1 MTIRDLIEQGIRIEG
16 AFHIKKWDDKEETYT
31 ILAEGSMFEEESCD
45 IEEDI
50 LNMEIRYLYA
60 IPTASGTA
68 AYTVFEVE

>member
-1 MTIRDLIEQGIRIEG
+1 M
-16 AFHIKKWDDKEETYT
+16 IKK
-31 ILAEGSMFEEESCD
+31 EESCD

-68 AYTVFEVE
+68 AYTAFEIE